1 MSSKSL
7 DRKRKKNNVSEVFL
21 NSNIETENSTSVK
34 TMRLGVATKKQCEK
48 PTSTEEFVKK
58 LEHGTFAEVEKVLA
72 AFKCHA
78 VREESSKT
86 LQCLIEKSGWFS

>member
-7 DRKRKKNNVSEVFL
+7 NRKRKKNNVSESFL
-21 NSNIETENSTSVK
+21 YSNIETENSTSVK
-34 TMRLGVATKKQCEK
+34 TMRLGVATKKQCKE
-48 PTSTEEFVKK
+48 PTDAVEFVNK

-78 VREESSKT
+78 VREESSKI
-86 LQCLIEKSGWFS
+86 LQCLIEKSG

>member
-7 DRKRKKNNVSEVFL
+7 DRKKKKNYVSEGFL
-21 NSNIETENSTSVK
+21 NSNIETENSTSVE
-34 TMRLGVATKKQCEK
+34 TMHLGVATKKQCEE
-48 PTSTEEFVKK
+48 PTDAVEFVNK
-58 LEHGTFAEVEKVLA
+58 LGHGTFAEVEKVLA

-86 LQCLIEKSGWFS
+86 LQSLIEKSG

>member
-7 DRKRKKNNVSEVFL
+7 DRKRKKNNVSEGFL
-21 NSNIETENSTSVK
+21 NSNIETENSTSVE
-34 TMRLGVATKKQCEK
+34 TNHFGVATKKQCEE
-48 PTSTEEFVKK
+48 PTSAVEEFLNK
-58 LEHGTFAEVEKVLA
+58 LEHFAEDEKVLA

-86 LQCLIEKSGWFS
+86 LQCLIEKLG